1 MDINV
6 IGMLDIKDDIF
17 GFIHTIQIHSGRSW
31 SSEEAVV
38 YECSFES
45 LLDFIDNGKERG
57 FLNIFTTLRKQDDAQ
72 GLMWQKKH
80 ITGRIWQVQRGLV

>member
-6 IGMLDIKDDIF
+6 IGMLDIKDD
-17 GFIHTIQIHSGRSW
+17 TIRVYSYNPD
-31 SSEEAVV
+31 SSAGLELEEAVV

-72 GLMWQKKH
+72 GLMWQKKQ